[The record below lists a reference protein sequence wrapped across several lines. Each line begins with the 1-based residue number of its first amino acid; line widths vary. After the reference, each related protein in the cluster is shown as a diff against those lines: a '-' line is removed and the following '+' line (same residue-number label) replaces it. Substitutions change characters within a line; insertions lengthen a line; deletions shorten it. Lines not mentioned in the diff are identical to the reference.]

1 MMSETAPT
9 LREFFAAWELFRDP
23 SLTGAFAGMM
33 LGMMGVYVVLRRM
46 VFLAATV
53 SHAASFGVAGSYFL
67 GLGTVGWIGSF
78 APILGALT
86 MTFLTLWLIASD
98 TSHEQHRRD
107 SLLGFVFLACSA
119 GTLVVGTRIVEEI
132 QDIESILFGTAVA
145 VLPSDFRLMTLLAI
159 LILLIHIW
167 GWRGFSAVSFDR
179 TGAVV
184 RGLPVRGLELALFV
198 GLGVGLA
205 VSTRVL
211 GALPTFAFTVL
222 PALAAVNVA
231 PNVRVCL
238 IVAASLGAIS
248 GFGGYLLAFIFE
260 FPVGATQ
267 TLVGAAFAS
276 ITWLF
281 GHRHSH

>member
-1 MMSETAPT
+1 MSGTTPT
-9 LREFFAAWELFRDP
+9 LSVFFEHWELFRDP
-23 SLTGAFAGMM
+23 SLTGALAGMM

-53 SHAASFGVAGSYFL
+53 SQAASFGVAGAYFL
-67 GLGTVGWIGSF
+67 GLSAIDSIGSI
-78 APILGALT
+78 APILGALF
-86 MTFLTLWLIASD
+86 MTFATLWLIAAD

-107 SLLGFVFLACSA
+107 SLLGFMFLACAA
-119 GTLVVGTRIVEEI
+119 GTLVVGTKIVEEI
-132 QDIESILFGTAVA
+132 QDIESVLFGTAVA
-145 VLPSDFRLMTLLAI
+145 VLPSDFRLMTILAV
-159 LILLIHIW
+159 LILAVHIW

-179 TGAVV
+179 TGALV
-184 RGLPVRGLELALFV
+184 RGLPVRGLEFGLFI

-222 PALAAVNVA
+222 PALAAVNIA
-231 PNVRVCL
+231 PNVRLCL
-238 IVAASLGAIS
+238 MTAALLGAIS
-248 GFGGYLLAFIFE
+248 GFGGYLLAFLFD

-267 TLVGAAFAS
+267 TLVAAAFAS
-276 ITWLF
+276 LTWLF

>member
-1 MMSETAPT
+1 MTETAPT
-9 LREFFAAWELFRDP
+9 LGDFFAAWDLFREP
-23 SLTGAFAGMM
+23 SLTGALAGTM

-53 SHAASFGVAGSYFL
+53 SQAASFGVAGAYL
-67 GLGTVGWIGSF
+67 MGLGSLGF
-78 APILGALT
+78 AAAVAPTAGALV
-86 MTFLTLWLIASD
+86 MTFVTLWLIASD

-107 SLLGFVFLACSA
+107 SLLGFMFLACSA

-132 QDIESILFGTAVA
+132 QDIESVLFGTAVA
-145 VLPSDFRLMTLLAI
+145 VLPSDFRLMAVLAV
-159 LILLIHIW
+159 LILGVHIW

-179 TGAVV
+179 TGALV
-184 RGLPVRGLELALFV
+184 RGLPVRGLELGLFI

-222 PALAAVNVA
+222 PALAAVNIA
-231 PNVRVCL
+231 ANVRSCL
-238 IVAASLGAIS
+238 IIAALLGAIS
-248 GFGGYLLAFIFE
+248 GFGGYLIAFLFE
-260 FPVGATQ
+260 FPVGASQ
-267 TLVGAAFAS
+267 TLLAAVFAS
-276 ITWLF
+276 VTWFF